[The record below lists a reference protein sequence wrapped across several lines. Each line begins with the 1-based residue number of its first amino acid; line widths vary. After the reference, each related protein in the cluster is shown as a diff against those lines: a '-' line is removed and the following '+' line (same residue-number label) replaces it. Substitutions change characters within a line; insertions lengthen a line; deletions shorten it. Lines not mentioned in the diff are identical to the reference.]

1 MKASLDQADFFGLGA
16 ATSAPKPE
24 TSSKTPAAE
33 AARSKDERTSNPS
46 AVREFLHGSSAGA
59 AGKAKHRSH
68 LGMDLPKWDTADEG
82 AVKQQAV
89 FSRSVI
95 K

>member
-1 MKASLDQADFFGLGA
+1 MDQADFFGLGTA
-16 ATSAPKPE
+16 ASAPKPE
-24 TSSKTPAAE
+24 ESS
-33 AARSKDERTSNPS
+33 RSATTKSAGGKDARTSNPS

-59 AGKAKHRSH
+59 AGKAKHGSH

-82 AVKQQAV
+82 AVRQQAV